1 MIENENA
8 FVIVVDDDD
17 THLNMVSF
25 MLRRM
30 GIAIVESFSNADD
43 ALARAMEKCP
53 DLIVSDWNMEPMDGL
68 QLLKLVRRNSQTT
81 SVPFIM
87 ATANITE
94 GHWRQAI
101 ETGVTE
107 FMFKPLSYASL
118 REAVSDTLSQAP
130 SGRRNRIPKILT
142 RLKTR

>member
-1 MIENENA
+1 MIEKERA

-17 THLNMVSF
+17 IHLNMVSF

-30 GIAIVESFSNADD
+30 GIAIVESFSNAED
-43 ALARAMEKCP
+43 ALARAMEKRP

-68 QLLKLVRRNSQTT
+68 QLLKLVRQHPPTT

-94 GHWRQAI
+94 CHWRQAI
-101 ETGVTE
+101 EAGVTE
-107 FMFKPLSYASL
+107 FLFKPLNFSTL
-118 REAVSDTLSQAP
+118 QEAVLDTLSNAP
-130 SGRRNRIPKILT
+130 SVNRDRIPKILART
-142 RLKTR
+142 LRR